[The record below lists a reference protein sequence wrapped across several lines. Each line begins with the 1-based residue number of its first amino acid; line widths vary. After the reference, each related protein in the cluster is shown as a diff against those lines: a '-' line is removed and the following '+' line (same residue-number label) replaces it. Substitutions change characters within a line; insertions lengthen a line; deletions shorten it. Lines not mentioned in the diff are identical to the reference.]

1 MRTLFAFLGLLLPCF
16 SLHADRVVI
25 VSVPD
30 QRLALVE
37 NGTCI
42 ARFPVSTSRFGL
54 GDRPGSYATPLG
66 AMSVA
71 GKIGAGSRLGTVFK
85 GGRPTGEVL
94 RPNAPGRDPIVTRIL
109 QLRGL
114 EKRNSAAYSRGI
126 YIHGTTV
133 ESRVG
138 RPDSYGCI
146 RMRSRDVIALFD
158 AVRVGTRVEVLNV
171 PLEQGLWVARSHANP
186 RLAGSGF

>member
-1 MRTLFAFLGLLLPCF
+1 MALLMPFFCA
-16 SLHADRVVI
+16 HAERVVV

-42 ARFPVSTSRFGL
+42 AKYPISTSRFGL
-54 GDRPGSYATPLG
+54 GDRPRSYATPLG
-66 AMSVA
+66 ALSVA
-71 GKIGAGSRLGTVFK
+71 GKIGAGSRPGTVFK

-114 EKRNSAAYSRGI
+114 ERRNAAAYARGI

-171 PLEQGLWVARSHANP
+171 PLEQGLWAIRSHSHP
-186 RLAGSGF
+186 KLAGTGF